1 MYFIYSETEQDWCA
15 EFNVIFTAAENPNTD
30 GGGGGIT
37 LNISRNFAGHSLR
50 RGVKKQQ
57 QQQSQFCT
65 FFICYCHVEKMQ
77 HCNSVVGAKGEE
89 EEGAVGSS
97 NAPVQLPSGS

>member
-15 EFNVIFTAAENPNTD
+15 EFNAIFTAAENPNTD

-50 RGVKKQQ
+50 RGVKKNN
-57 QQQSQFCT
+57 SLNSARFSSVIVT
-65 FFICYCHVEKMQ
+65 LKK
-77 HCNSVVGAKGEE
+77 CNTAIR
-89 EEGAVGSS
+89 
-97 NAPVQLPSGS
+97 

>member
-50 RGVKKQQ
+50 RGVKKNN
-57 QQQSQFCT
+57 SLNSARFSSAIVALKNATLQF
-65 FFICYCHVEKMQ
+65 
-77 HCNSVVGAKGEE
+77 
-89 EEGAVGSS
+89 GSWCKR
-97 NAPVQLPSGS
+97 